1 MTFRVALKEDLLA
14 AVSGRVRFNEPM
26 RLHTSFHIGG
36 PAEIWAEP
44 QDPDQLRRLLAVAAD
59 AGFPVTMVGGGA
71 NLLVR
76 DEGIPGLVVHLTG
89 PGFQQ
94 MMVPGTGTVPG
105 TDVSGTDVSGT
116 DVLVGAALP
125 LEWLIRKA
133 QEASLSG
140 VEFLAGVPGHVGGA
154 VRMNAG
160 THDDEGK
167 FHHFGDRV
175 RSLTVMDLAGRVK
188 TLPGEQ
194 AGFGYRC
201 ATFLSGWI
209 VLEAL
214 LKFSPDDPKEIAARV
229 QRLWSFKKRTQ
240 DWSAPS
246 VGCIFKNPAE
256 RSAGW
261 LIDQVGMK
269 GFRIGGA
276 VVSARHANFI
286 LNDGNARAADVLAL
300 VEEARAR
307 VLKQFGV
314 ELETEVQ
321 ILPVHPSTSSGRA
334 GVGHGELVEP

>member
-1 MTFRVALKEDLLA
+1 T
-14 AVSGRVRFNEPM
+14 
-26 RLHTSFHIGG
+26 
-36 PAEIWAEP
+36 
-44 QDPDQLRRLLAVAAD
+44 
-59 AGFPVTMVGGGA
+59 VTMVGGGA

-76 DEGIPGLVVHLTG
+76 DEGIPGLVVHLSG
-89 PGFQQ
+89 PGFQTFKPA
-94 MMVPGTGTVPG
+94 VPGTGTVP
-105 TDVSGTDVSGT
+105 GT

-125 LEWLIRKA
+125 LEWLIRRA

-175 RSLTVMDLAGRVK
+175 RELKVMDLAGQVK
-188 TLPGEQ
+188 TLLGEA
-194 AGFGYRC
+194 AGFGYRSSS
-201 ATFLSGWI
+201 LSGWI

-214 LKFSPDDPKEIAARV
+214 LRFTPDDAGEIAARV
-229 QRLWSFKKRTQ
+229 QRLWVFKKQTQ

-246 VGCIFKNPAE
+246 AGCIFKNPKDH
-256 RSAGW
+256 SAGW
-261 LIDQVGMK
+261 MVDQAGMK

-276 VVSARHANFI
+276 VVSPRHANFI
-286 LNDGNARAADVLAL
+286 LNEGNARAADVLAL

-314 ELETEVQ
+314 QLETEVQ
-321 ILPVHPSTSSGRA
+321 IL
-334 GVGHGELVEP
+334 

>member
-1 MTFRVALKEDLLA
+1 MKMKESLKEDLLA
-14 AVSGRVRFNEPM
+14 AVPGRVRFGEPM

-44 QDPDQLRRLLAVAAD
+44 REPEQLRALLAVAAD
-59 AGFPVTMVGGGA
+59 AGLTVTMVGGGA

-76 DEGIPGLVVHLTG
+76 DEGIPGLVVHLSG
-89 PGFQQ
+89 PGFQTFR
-94 MMVPGTGTVPG
+94 VTEEGVTA
-105 TDVSGTDVSGT
+105 
-116 DVLVGAALP
+116 GAALP
-125 LEWLIRKA
+125 LEWLIRRA
-133 QEASLSG
+133 QEAGLSG

-160 THDDEGK
+160 THDDEGE

-175 RSLTVMDLAGRVK
+175 RSLKVMDLAGQVK
-188 TLPGEQ
+188 TLPGEA
-194 AGFGYRC
+194 AGFGYRSS
-201 ATFLSGWI
+201 TFLSGWI

-214 LKFSPDDPKEIAARV
+214 LRFVPDDSKEIAARV
-229 QRLWSFKKRTQ
+229 QRLWAFKKRTQ

-246 VGCIFKNPAE
+246 VGCIFKNPKE
-256 RSAGW
+256 TRGAGW
-261 LIDQVGMK
+261 MVEQAGMK

-276 VVSARHANFI
+276 VVSPRHANFI

-321 ILPVHPSTSSGRA
+321 IFPLMVSLSNHER
-334 GVGHGELVEP
+334 

>member
-1 MTFRVALKEDLLA
+1 MSAGLREEILA
-14 AVSGRVRFNEPM
+14 AAPGRVRFDEPM

-44 QDPDQLRRLLAVAAD
+44 QEPEHLRRLLAAAAD
-59 AGFPVTMVGGGA
+59 AGLPVTMIGGGA

-76 DEGIPGLVVHLTG
+76 DEGIPGLVLHLSG
-89 PGFQQ
+89 PGFQIFR
-94 MMVPGTGTVPG
+94 VTGEG
-105 TDVSGTDVSGT
+105 
-116 DVLVGAALP
+116 VLAGAALP

-160 THDDEGK
+160 THDEEGK

-175 RSLTVMDLAGRVK
+175 QLLRVMDPAGRVK
-188 TLPGEQ
+188 TLPAEA
-194 AGFGYRC
+194 AGFGYRSSG
-201 ATFLSGWI
+201 LGGWI

-214 LKFSPDDPKEIAARV
+214 LRMTPGDRAEIGRRV
-229 QRLWSFKKRTQ
+229 QRLWAFKKQTQ

-246 VGCIFKNPAE
+246 VGCIFKNPGE
-256 RSAGW
+256 GRGAGW
-261 LIDQVGMK
+261 MVDQTGLK
-269 GFRIGGA
+269 GYRVGGA
-276 VVSARHANFI
+276 VISPRHANFI
-286 LNDGNARAADVLAL
+286 LNEGNAKAADVLSL

-314 ELETEVQ
+314 RLELEVQ
-321 ILPVHPSTSSGRA
+321 VIG
-334 GVGHGELVEP
+334 

>member
-1 MTFRVALKEDLLA
+1 MESLKDDLLA
-14 AVSGRVRFNEPM
+14 AAPGRVRFGEPM

-44 QDPDQLRRLLAVAAD
+44 QEPEQLRALLAVAAD
-59 AGFPVTMVGGGA
+59 AGLTVTMVGGGA

-76 DEGIPGLVVHLTG
+76 DEGIPGLVVHLSGT
-89 PGFQQ
+89 GFQYLTP
-94 MMVPGTGTVPG
+94 VRRTGTVRRTDLG
-105 TDVSGTDVSGT
+105 TD
-116 DVLVGAALP
+116 LIAGAALP
-125 LEWLIRKA
+125 LEWLIRRA
-133 QEASLSG
+133 QGAGLSG

-175 RSLTVMDLAGRVK
+175 RELKVMNLTGQVK
-188 TLPGEQ
+188 TLPAEA
-194 AGFGYRC
+194 AGFGYRSS
-201 ATFLSGWI
+201 TFLSGWI

-214 LKFSPDDPKEIAARV
+214 LRFTPDDAGEIAARV
-229 QRLWSFKKRTQ
+229 RRLWAFKKRTQ

-246 VGCIFKNPAE
+246 VGCIFKNPTSVRRTE
-256 RSAGW
+256 STSGTSYRSAGW
-261 LIDQVGMK
+261 MVDQAGMK

-276 VVSARHANFI
+276 IVSPRHANFI
-286 LNDGNARAADVLAL
+286 LNDGNARSADVLAL

-321 ILPVHPSTSSGRA
+321 ILPAHP
-334 GVGHGELVEP
+334 ELVKG